1 MKKMNQKI
9 KKKWVKALR
18 SGKYKQGTEA
28 LKFTYDGEAEFCC
41 LGVLCDI
48 VGDKVSI
55 KQNLDI
61 PRNSTLK
68 KVGLPTVDKHDPFY
82 DSDSVVVKL
91 ARFND
96 GGMSFNWIASYIDR
110 YL

>member
-1 MKKMNQKI
+1 MNKKI
-9 KKKWVKALR
+9 KNKWVKALR

-28 LKFTYDGEAEFCC
+28 LKITHDGDGEAAFCC

-55 KQNLDI
+55 KQGLDL

-68 KVGLPTVDKHDPFY
+68 KVGLPTVDKHDPF
-82 DSDSVVVKL
+82 SDTNGVVVKL
-91 ARFND
+91 ASFND
-96 GGMSFNWIASYIDR
+96 GGRSFNWIASYIDR